1 MNRFTDKVALVTGAA
16 SGMGRA
22 CCVRFAAEGAKVFG
36 VDIDAAGLEQTA
48 ASIAA
53 DGGSM
58 RAALCDVRRREAC
71 FEAVAAVLEAFGRL
85 DVLANVAG
93 VVRFDHAPELSE
105 DDWNKILAVNLS
117 GPFFLSQAAI
127 PHLLETHGNIVNVGS
142 NAALMGQAYTSAY
155 CASKGGLIQLTR
167 ALAMEYIKQPIRI
180 NAVCPAATDT
190 QMNKGIEFPEGVDW
204 KLIQRYTGL
213 RGFAPA
219 EDMAAAIA
227 FIASDEAASVH
238 GSIFSADNGMMAG

>member
-1 MNRFTDKVALVTGAA
+1 
-16 SGMGRA
+16 
-22 CCVRFAAEGAKVFG
+22 
-36 VDIDAAGLEQTA
+36 
-48 ASIAA
+48 
-53 DGGSM
+53 
-58 RAALCDVRRREAC
+58 
-71 FEAVAAVLEAFGRL
+71 
-85 DVLANVAG
+85 
-93 VVRFDHAPELSE
+93 
-105 DDWNKILAVNLS
+105 
-117 GPFFLSQAAI
+117 
-127 PHLLETHGNIVNVGS
+127 
-142 NAALMGQAYTSAY
+142 
-155 CASKGGLIQLTR
+155 
-167 ALAMEYIKQPIRI
+167 MEYIKQPIRI